1 MEDAVTEI
9 KDLVFSETEEKE
21 SVESTGG
28 VLNNL
33 VSNPKEEEEEEGG
46 VVNNFISK
54 LISPGSSPRLRGH
67 MDSKE
72 KGDDLGFKDESG
84 EDLGGG
90 AGGRGFVK
98 NVVSSIFHQSKGGGE
113 EKERVEEKLGV
124 IDSLVSHSPTPLADD
139 AVPATDEASILIHSI
154 VHD

>member
-33 VSNPKEEEEEEGG
+33 VSNPKEEEEEGG

-54 LISPGSSPRLRGH
+54 LISPRSSPRLRGD

-113 EKERVEEKLGV
+113 EKVKVEEKLGV
-124 IDSLVSHSPTPLADD
+124 IDSLVSHLPTPLAGIKKLPLFLFH
-139 AVPATDEASILIHSI
+139 VKI
-154 VHD
+154 

>member
-21 SVESTGG
+21 CVESTGG

-33 VSNPKEEEEEEGG
+33 VSNPKEEEGG

-54 LISPGSSPRLRGH
+54 LISPRSSPRLRGD

-124 IDSLVSHSPTPLADD
+124 IDSLVSHLPTPLADD